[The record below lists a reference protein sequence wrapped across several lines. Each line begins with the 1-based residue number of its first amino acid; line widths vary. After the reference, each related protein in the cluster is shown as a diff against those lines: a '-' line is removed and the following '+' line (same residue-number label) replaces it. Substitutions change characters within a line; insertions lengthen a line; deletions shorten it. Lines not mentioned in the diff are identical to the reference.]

1 MDVCGARS
9 GRTGRRR
16 SLHVGPCS
24 AAADAMTGTNAKL
37 TNVDC
42 GKAALSLS
50 FFKIQLASPGRCA
63 SYNLLFSKGSG
74 SLAGPGRFDYL
85 GREETLVSLLG
96 GSRTSSCW
104 RGDYGPQ
111 KTLQRY
117 WQIRSTYKAER
128 GRNHGLLEKAAQQ
141 YEECMKL
148 ADLSDYPETSEVRQ
162 PRYSWDNPIGLV
174 VTERSHA
181 NLV

>member
-1 MDVCGARS
+1 
-9 GRTGRRR
+9 
-16 SLHVGPCS
+16 
-24 AAADAMTGTNAKL
+24 MTGTNAKL

-50 FFKIQLASPGRCA
+50 FFKIQLASPGRRA

-85 GREETLVSLLG
+85 GRETCQVCLVAAE
-96 GSRTSSCW
+96 
-104 RGDYGPQ
+104 PQ
-111 KTLQRY
+111 AVGEATMAHRKRFKDTG
-117 WQIRSTYKAER
+117 RSDLRIKPIEAEIM
-128 GRNHGLLEKAAQQ
+128 GLLEKAAQQ